1 MSYNPWKSI
10 AEPAETKM
18 TGPMSLKLAKSRLV
32 GAAGFPVWVAICRLS
47 VVCWAIVGIAG
58 SATSAEPKPIVFA
71 RDIKP
76 VLQRLCVGC
85 HGPKKQEAKLRLD
98 TLSTDLVKGSDAE
111 TWHDVLNKL
120 NLGEMPPKKAEQQ
133 LTSSERR
140 LLVRWLTSELR
151 RAEEVA
157 RSTGGRVVMRRLTRY
172 EYNNTMRDLLGVEF
186 DYAENLPPE
195 SVSRDGFQ
203 NNGSVL
209 GISPIQV
216 EYYLKAAR
224 LALGKAI
231 VTGPRPEVIKHHAIK
246 SAKVRRVKG
255 EVSNRLG
262 PGSRF
267 LVRLDEFPR
276 EGDVVV
282 RVRAHA
288 VVPDQAGFPRMKV
301 TMGVRADVRAPEK
314 TLAEIDVTNTE
325 PQTFTFRGRIESFPL
340 PGHNPKYPGLQV
352 TVYNVYED
360 GKPVPK
366 KKRMAKKNR
375 KNLPL
380 EPDPTQPLLVIE
392 SVDFEGPIFDTWP
405 PRSHS
410 QIFFQTSGKPDEREY
425 ARKILAR
432 FMTRAYRRP
441 VDESELTAMLDLLE
455 RLRTRS
461 PSFESAIGDLL
472 ALVLVSPEFLY
483 LVEPRNESVERQ
495 PLEEFEL
502 ASRMSYFLWSTMP
515 DDRLFELARGGKLS
529 DPLVRQAEVRRMLA
543 DPRAW
548 QFVKHFTDQWLGLPA
563 LDRIAVNPEFH
574 PNFDDRLKQDMR
586 GETRHFFAEILNKDL
601 SAMNL
606 IDSDFAMLNRRLA
619 HHYGVPLPPGGDMQ
633 RVQLPEGSHRGGLL
647 TQGSFLLSNS
657 NGEDSHPIRRAVWLL
672 DRLLDDPPAPPPP
685 DVPDLD
691 TNQPDVA
698 RLSLKQQLELH
709 RKKESCNNCHRRIDP
724 WGVVFENYDAVGRW
738 RTVVTGPR
746 KKRRPRQPI
755 DATVK
760 LPDGTGIDGV
770 DGDGG
775 LKTYLV
781 EVRGKAFARALVRRL
796 LTYSLGRSLEYSDR
810 KAVDTL
816 AAGFIKSDY
825 RLRELI
831 VAISVSRPFISK

>member
-1 MSYNPWKSI
+1 
-10 AEPAETKM
+10 
-18 TGPMSLKLAKSRLV
+18 
-32 GAAGFPVWVAICRLS
+32 
-47 VVCWAIVGIAG
+47 
-58 SATSAEPKPIVFA
+58 
-71 RDIKP
+71 
-76 VLQRLCVGC
+76 
-85 HGPKKQEAKLRLD
+85 
-98 TLSTDLVKGSDAE
+98 
-111 TWHDVLNKL
+111 
-120 NLGEMPPKKAEQQ
+120 
-133 LTSSERR
+133 
-140 LLVRWLTSELR
+140 
-151 RAEEVA
+151 
-157 RSTGGRVVMRRLTRY
+157 
-172 EYNNTMRDLLGVEF
+172 
-186 DYAENLPPE
+186 
-195 SVSRDGFQ
+195 
-203 NNGSVL
+203 
-209 GISPIQV
+209 
-216 EYYLKAAR
+216 
-224 LALGKAI
+224 
-231 VTGPRPEVIKHHAIK
+231 
-246 SAKVRRVKG
+246 
-255 EVSNRLG
+255 
-262 PGSRF
+262 
-267 LVRLDEFPR
+267 
-276 EGDVVV
+276 
-282 RVRAHA
+282 
-288 VVPDQAGFPRMKV
+288 
-301 TMGVRADVRAPEK
+301 
-314 TLAEIDVTNTE
+314 
-325 PQTFTFRGRIESFPL
+325 
-340 PGHNPKYPGLQV
+340 
-352 TVYNVYED
+352 
-360 GKPVPK
+360 
-366 KKRMAKKNR
+366 MAKKNR

-380 EPDPTQPLLVIE
+380 EPDPTKPLLVIE

-455 RLRTRS
+455 RLRTGS
-461 PSFESAIGDLL
+461 PSFESAVGDLL

-483 LVEPRNESVERQ
+483 LVEPRNESFERQ

-529 DPLVRQAEVRRMLA
+529 DPSVRQAEVRRMLA

-548 QFVKHFTDQWLGLPA
+548 QFVKHFTDQWLDLPA

-586 GETRHFFAEILNKDL
+586 SETRHFFAEILNKDL

-685 DVPDLD
+685 DVPDLE

-755 DATVK
+755 DAAVK

-781 EVRGKAFARALVRRL
+781 EVQGKAFARALVRRL
-796 LTYSLGRSLEYSDR
+796 LTYSLGRSLEYTDR
-810 KAVDTL
+810 EAVDTL

>member
-10 AEPAETKM
+10 AETVGTKM
-18 TGPMSLKLAKSRLV
+18 TGPMSLKLAKSRMI
-32 GAAGFPVWVAICRLS
+32 GAAGFPVWVAIRRLS
-47 VVCWAIVGIAG
+47 VVSWAIVGIAG

-120 NLGEMPPKKAEQQ
+120 NLGEMPPKKAKQQ

-172 EYNNTMRDLLGVEF
+172 EYNNTMRDLLGVKF

-195 SVSRDGFQ
+195 SISRDGFQ

-231 VTGPRPEVIKHHAIK
+231 VTGPRPEVIRHHAIK

-267 LVRLDEFPR
+267 LARLDEFPR

-360 GKPVPK
+360 GKPIPK

-380 EPDPTQPLLVIE
+380 EPDPTKPLLVIE

-410 QIFFQTSGKPDEREY
+410 QIFYQASGKPDEREY

-455 RLRTRS
+455 RLRTGS
-461 PSFESAIGDLL
+461 PSFESAVGDLL

-515 DDRLFELARGGKLS
+515 DNRLFELARGGKLS
-529 DPLVRQAEVRRMLA
+529 DPSVRQAEIRRMLA

-586 GETRHFFAEILNKDL
+586 SETRHFFAEILSKDL

-672 DRLLDDPPAPPPP
+672 DRLLDDPPAAPPP
-685 DVPDLD
+685 DVPDLE

-746 KKRRPRQPI
+746 KKRRPQQPI
-755 DATVK
+755 DAAVK

-796 LTYSLGRSLEYSDR
+796 LTYSLGRSLEYTDR
-810 KAVDTL
+810 EAVDTL

>member
-1 MSYNPWKSI
+1 
-10 AEPAETKM
+10 
-18 TGPMSLKLAKSRLV
+18 MSLKLAKSRLV
-32 GAAGFPVWVAICRLS
+32 GVAGFPVWVAIRRLS

-58 SATSAEPKPIVFA
+58 SATSAEPKTIVFA

-231 VTGPRPEVIKHHAIK
+231 VTGPRPEVIRHHAIK

-267 LVRLDEFPR
+267 LARLDEFPR

-360 GKPVPK
+360 GKPIPK

-380 EPDPTQPLLVIE
+380 EPDPTKPLLVIE
-392 SVDFEGPIFDTWP
+392 SVDFEGPVFETWP

-410 QIFFQTSGKPDEREY
+410 QIFFQTSGKPAEREY

-455 RLRTRS
+455 RLRTGS
-461 PSFESAIGDLL
+461 PSFESAVGDLL

-502 ASRMSYFLWSTMP
+502 ASRMSYFLW
-515 DDRLFELARGGKLS
+515 
-529 DPLVRQAEVRRMLA
+529 
-543 DPRAW
+543 
-548 QFVKHFTDQWLGLPA
+548 
-563 LDRIAVNPEFH
+563 
-574 PNFDDRLKQDMR
+574 
-586 GETRHFFAEILNKDL
+586 
-601 SAMNL
+601 
-606 IDSDFAMLNRRLA
+606 
-619 HHYGVPLPPGGDMQ
+619 
-633 RVQLPEGSHRGGLL
+633 
-647 TQGSFLLSNS
+647 
-657 NGEDSHPIRRAVWLL
+657 
-672 DRLLDDPPAPPPP
+672 
-685 DVPDLD
+685 
-691 TNQPDVA
+691 
-698 RLSLKQQLELH
+698 LSLIH
-709 RKKESCNNCHRRIDP
+709 I
-724 WGVVFENYDAVGRW
+724 
-738 RTVVTGPR
+738 
-746 KKRRPRQPI
+746 
-755 DATVK
+755 
-760 LPDGTGIDGV
+760 
-770 DGDGG
+770 
-775 LKTYLV
+775 
-781 EVRGKAFARALVRRL
+781 
-796 LTYSLGRSLEYSDR
+796 
-810 KAVDTL
+810 
-816 AAGFIKSDY
+816 
-825 RLRELI
+825 
-831 VAISVSRPFISK
+831 

>member
-1 MSYNPWKSI
+1 
-10 AEPAETKM
+10 
-18 TGPMSLKLAKSRLV
+18 MSLKLAKSRLV
-32 GAAGFPVWVAICRLS
+32 GAAGFPVWVAIRRLS
-47 VVCWAIVGIAG
+47 VVCWSIVGIAG
-58 SATSAEPKPIVFA
+58 SATSAEPKTIVFA

-120 NLGEMPPKKAEQQ
+120 NLGEMPPKKAGQQ
-133 LTSSERR
+133 PTSSERR
-140 LLVRWLTSELR
+140 LLVRWLTAELR
-151 RAEEVA
+151 RAQEVA

-195 SVSRDGFQ
+195 SISRDGFQ

-360 GKPVPK
+360 GKPTPK
-366 KKRMAKKNR
+366 KKNR

-380 EPDPTQPLLVIE
+380 EPDPTKPLLVIE

-410 QIFFQTSGKPDEREY
+410 QIFFQTSGTPDEREY

-483 LVEPRNESVERQ
+483 LVEPRNESFERQ

-515 DDRLFELARGGKLS
+515 DDRLFELARDGKLS
-529 DPLVRQAEVRRMLA
+529 DPSVRQAEIRRMLA

-574 PNFDDRLKQDMR
+574 PNFDERLKQDMR

-755 DATVK
+755 DAAVK

-775 LKTYLV
+775 LKAYLV
-781 EVRGKAFARALVRRL
+781 EVQGKAFARALVRRL
-796 LTYSLGRSLEYSDR
+796 LTYSLGRSLEYTDR
-810 KAVDTL
+810 EAVDTL

-831 VAISVSRPFISK
+831 VAISVSRPFTSK

>member
-10 AEPAETKM
+10 AETVGTKM
-18 TGPMSLKLAKSRLV
+18 TGPMSLKLFNSRLV
-32 GAAGFPVWVAICRLS
+32 GVAGFPVWVAIRRLS

-267 LVRLDEFPR
+267 LARLDEFPR

-360 GKPVPK
+360 GKPIPK

-380 EPDPTQPLLVIE
+380 EPDPTKPLLVIE
-392 SVDFEGPIFDTWP
+392 SVDFEGPVFETWP

-455 RLRTRS
+455 RLRTGS
-461 PSFESAIGDLL
+461 PSFESAVGDLL

-529 DPLVRQAEVRRMLA
+529 NPSVRQAEVRRMLA
-543 DPRAW
+543 DPKAW
-548 QFVKHFTDQWLGLPA
+548 QFVKHFTDQWLDLPA

-586 GETRHFFAEILNKDL
+586 SETRHFFAEILNKDL

-672 DRLLDDPPAPPPP
+672 DRLLDDPPAAPPP
-685 DVPDLD
+685 DVPDLE

-755 DATVK
+755 DAAVK

-781 EVRGKAFARALVRRL
+781 EVQGKAFARALVRRL
-796 LTYSLGRSLEYSDR
+796 LTYSLGRSLEYTDR
-810 KAVDTL
+810 EAVDTL